1 MNTKQIIIRTA
12 LTFAALTIA
21 GITVAASARIIS
33 DALAQTVMVAIGS
46 AMFGAGLTFFLVR
59 IFALIEK

>member
-1 MNTKQIIIRTA
+1 MNIKQIITRTA

-59 IFALIEK
+59 IFALLEK